1 MTDFPAH
8 TMDSAPEDSRE
19 ALEGIEKAFGFVPN
33 MLAVMAESPALLA
46 SYLTIGNIFGE
57 SGLSPLEQQVVLL
70 AVSHT
75 NGCNYCVAAHSAIAT
90 TQQVPADVIKA
101 LRSGNAIADPK
112 LEALR
117 RFTAAVVGKAGWVE
131 EDLGAFLGAG
141 YEKSHV
147 LDVLVGVGM
156 KTMSNYTNHIAHTEL
171 DAQFAEQEI
180 ELRKAG

>member
-8 TMDSAPEDSRE
+8 TLDSAPEDSKE

-75 NGCNYCVAAHSAIAT
+75 NACNYCVAAHSAIASN
-90 TQQVPADVIKA
+90 QQVPADVIEA
-101 LRSGNAIADPK
+101 LRAGTAIADPK

-117 RFTAAVVGKAGWVE
+117 RFTVAVVGKAGWVE

-156 KTMSNYTNHIAHTEL
+156 KTMSNYTNHIAHTEI
-171 DAQFAEQEI
+171 DEQFAGQKI
-180 ELRKAG
+180 ELQKAG